1 VENEHTESP
10 AANSNQ
16 ISHNVRLLLDA
27 TRNASGMSKA
37 LNEVNEDLMRYD
49 YAQTLLGSDQVQGL
63 RQIASTIVSL
73 HKETT
78 EKLETLSQN
87 LGLSTVQLPVQG
99 RVHEED
105 QKYLRHLVHLQTL
118 RRVLWM
124 NLQSYQDEAL
134 PITDSSSRG
143 GSTRRLGTTK
153 LSSTAKV
160 LKGKAKQ
167 VSISVQK
174 FNAVLEQ
181 LVSIRR
187 PEFVPE
193 GLIPPKLNAKD
204 LLYLKPE
211 DPLWDEVFGGVQW
224 ISNWGDPS
232 ETTQVPEY
240 ARSKQ
245 IRDGIR
251 AAYRLERAEEE
262 DKRLQVEMVNS
273 INEWI
278 FEIIQIWECLS
289 QQSESPISHRLNLEL
304 QQALRR
310 RPRFDNHDIYSH
322 SALFTGSFTSL
333 SSILSREHPIS
344 LLRSAQTSPSSY
356 TSIFSSVEPRGIDAP
371 YTIGDPDTTAD
382 EIDDGFT
389 RLEDADEVDEIEATA
404 AHDLID
410 TKLAQ
415 LALQDQDKQANNELS
430 LPPVRNLISNSS
442 NIPLSEPIIPYRQD
456 CLPPVAVL
464 IDSIDNPEKIANLG
478 SVNRLLGIA
487 RSANIST
494 STNRIALGSETRFF
508 RNLRLDADMLKSLD
522 ENRHINPTIV
532 ISAAH
537 LFKERIESGPLNNR
551 TLGIQSNNL
560 VLLTM
565 DWRLALKGEGSEFL
579 EYSLNAV
586 RFSYN
591 PH

>member
-1 VENEHTESP
+1 
-10 AANSNQ
+10 
-16 ISHNVRLLLDA
+16 
-27 TRNASGMSKA
+27 M
-37 LNEVNEDLMRYD
+37 
-49 YAQTLLGSDQVQGL
+49 GL
-63 RQIASTIVSL
+63 
-73 HKETT
+73 
-78 EKLETLSQN
+78 
-87 LGLSTVQLPVQG
+87 
-99 RVHEED
+99 
-105 QKYLRHLVHLQTL
+105 
-118 RRVLWM
+118 
-124 NLQSYQDEAL
+124 
-134 PITDSSSRG
+134 
-143 GSTRRLGTTK
+143 
-153 LSSTAKV
+153 
-160 LKGKAKQ
+160 
-167 VSISVQK
+167 
-174 FNAVLEQ
+174 
-181 LVSIRR
+181 IRR

-224 ISNWGDPS
+224 TSNWEDPG

-245 IRDGIR
+245 VRDGIR

-262 DKRLQVEMVNS
+262 DKRLQVETVNC

-278 FEIIQIWECLS
+278 FEIIQTWECLS
-289 QQSESPISHRLNLEL
+289 QQSESSISHRLNLEL

-333 SSILSREHPIS
+333 TAILSREHPIS
-344 LLRSAQTSPSSY
+344 LLRSNQTSTSSY
-356 TSIFSSVEPRGIDAP
+356 TSIFSSVEPGEIDAP
-371 YTIGDPDTTAD
+371 YVIGDLDTTAD
-382 EIDDGFT
+382 EINDGIT
-389 RLEDADEVDEIEATA
+389 RLEDADEVDEVEATA
-404 AHDLID
+404 AHNSID
-410 TKLAQ
+410 AEIAHLV
-415 LALQDQDKQANNELS
+415 LQDQDQQANDELV

-442 NIPLSEPIIPYRQD
+442 NLPLSNPIIPYRQD

-487 RSANIST
+487 RSANLST

-508 RNLRLDADMLKSLD
+508 RDLRLDADIIKSLD

-532 ISAAH
+532 TSAAH
-537 LFKERIESGPLNNR
+537 LLKERIESGPLNSN
-551 TLGIQSNNL
+551 TLGIRSNNL

-565 DWRLALKGEGSEFL
+565 DWKLALKGQGSEFL

-586 RFSYN
+586 RVSYN